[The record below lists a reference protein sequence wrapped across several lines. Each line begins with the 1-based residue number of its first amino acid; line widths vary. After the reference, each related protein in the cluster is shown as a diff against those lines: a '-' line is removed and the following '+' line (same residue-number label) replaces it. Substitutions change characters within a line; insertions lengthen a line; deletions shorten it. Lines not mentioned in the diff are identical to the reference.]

1 MATIKRFEEM
11 LCWQA
16 ARDLVNL
23 VYQLSKNDRFKRDF
37 DLVSQIRRSAVSS
50 MANMAEGF
58 HRNSK
63 KDFIKFL
70 DYARASVAE
79 TVSHCY
85 VAFDQGYISE
95 SELKDL
101 LRQADAV
108 WKSTNGFMTY
118 LKRSLS
124 ELTNKPTNQQT
135 N

>member
-124 ELTNKPTNQQT
+124 ELNNKQTNAPTN
-135 N
+135 